1 MVEIK
6 REWVNNLSPTEP
18 DRQIEP
24 ASVATLNKV
33 TGILSPNAIRWAVE
47 TAHEMTSYILEEMSE
62 FGPGDG
68 AFQTVRTATES
79 HLLTATLLLALDD
92 PTVASVTPETVIADH
107 DFVRRGIALNT
118 VLRGVQFGHAFAL
131 RRFLDVCE
139 QHVPPRDRANEMRQ
153 STELMLKF
161 FDVFS
166 DQVAREY
173 LEERDRWVSTA
184 AATRKEVVRAILADE
199 PVDLTT
205 AENALGYALGPT
217 HLAFIFESDRPASAD
232 PGELQRT
239 ALSLLELV
247 HCRGRLIVPVGANTV
262 WAWGT
267 ATSTSTPAQIGSYPA
282 PDAIRVGVGVPAP
295 GVTGFVRSHQQAE
308 HAIRLSRHGAR
319 GGTGHR
325 ADWLID
331 YATHGIAALMSLD
344 LAMAHDFVRRELAG
358 LAGVGPGN
366 RDLRETL
373 LAYLDE
379 ERSVNA
385 VAKRLH
391 VARNTVSYRVKKA
404 EGLLGRTVAERQLEL
419 HVALRLERCIGSF
432 DPDAPTH
439 EREDRDKVHRP

>member
-6 REWVNNLSPTEP
+6 REWVNNLAPTDP
-18 DRQIEP
+18 DREIEP
-24 ASVATLNKV
+24 ASVTTLNKV

-47 TAHEMTSYILEEMSE
+47 TAHEMTSYILEEMSD
-62 FGPGDG
+62 FGTGDG
-68 AFQTVRTATES
+68 AFQTVRIGTES

-92 PTVASVTPETVIADH
+92 PAVANVTPETVIADH
-107 DFVRRGIALNT
+107 DFVRRGIPLNT
-118 VLRGVQFGHAFAL
+118 VLRGVQFGHAFVL
-131 RRFLDVCE
+131 RRFLEVCE
-139 QHVPPRDRANEMRQ
+139 KYVPPRDRANEMRQ
-153 STELMLKF
+153 ITELMLKF

-184 AATRKEVVRAILADE
+184 AATRKEVVRAILEGE
-199 PVDLTT
+199 PIDLSIT
-205 AENALGYALGPT
+205 ENSLGYALGHT

-239 ALSLLELV
+239 ALSLLERA
-247 HCRGRLIVPVGANTV
+247 HCRGHLIIPVGANTV

-267 ATSTSTPAQIGSYPA
+267 VTSTSTPEQIGSYPA
-282 PDAIRVGVGVPAP
+282 PDEIRVGVGVPAP
-295 GVTGFVRSHQQAE
+295 GVTGFVHSHKQAE
-308 HAIRLSRHGAR
+308 HAIRLSHHRTR
-319 GGTGHR
+319 GDTAHR
-325 ADWLID
+325 TDWLID

-344 LAMAHDFVRRELAG
+344 LEMAHDFVRRELAG
-358 LAGVGPGN
+358 LAGGGPGN

-404 EGLLGRTVAERQLEL
+404 ESLLGRTVADRQLEL
-419 HVALRLERCIGSF
+419 HVALRLEQCIGSS

-439 EREDRDKVHRP
+439 ERESRGKAHRS